1 MNNQNIAEQMNG
13 IGVKAVIAIGVT
25 LILSL
30 FLPLEAPEPN
40 QNDAIH
46 WLMNSHGIYVLGW
59 TNQIVSMLAF
69 SFAFASAAWLV
80 VNTHPVRT
88 VISLAFTAMA
98 TMAFFIVK
106 FVNVWSVPLMA
117 KALASGAEASST
129 AATFLT
135 AHAPSVAFGFGPSMD
150 YLGFLL
156 YAIAGLL
163 IYRPMMKLS
172 KSAKVAAIGLLLYG
186 ILYFATLLAPYA
198 DILGQADIEVAVLIS
213 ALPLLVS
220 FVALYFS
227 FKGANKQQ

>member
-13 IGVKAVIAIGVT
+13 IGVKALIAIAVT

-59 TNQIVSMLAF
+59 INQIVCMLAF
-69 SFAFASAAWLV
+69 SFAFVSAAWLIV
-80 VNTHPVRT
+80 DTHPIRT
-88 VISLAFTAMA
+88 VISLAFTSMA
-98 TMAFFIVK
+98 TVAFFIVK
-106 FVNVWSVPLMA
+106 FVNVWSIPLMA
-117 KALASGAEASST
+117 KALASGAQESTT

-135 AHAPSVAFGFGPSMD
+135 AHAPSIAFGFGRSMD

-163 IYRPMMKLS
+163 IYRPMMNVS
-172 KSAKVAAIGLLLYG
+172 KSAKVAAVGFLLFG
-186 ILYFATLLAPYA
+186 VLYFATLLVPYA
-198 DILGQADIEVAVLIS
+198 DILGQADIKPVVVISVSPLI
-213 ALPLLVS
+213 VS
-220 FVALYFS
+220 FIALYFA
-227 FKGANKQQ
+227 FNGVKKQQ